1 MLSRR
6 LTQVLLAIILCAGC
20 KRLTCAPPPLPRAV
34 KVPER
39 LLFVG
44 NSFTYYNGGL
54 ENHVK
59 QLAES
64 AKPPRRITSER
75 ATQGGATLKILHGL
89 NWVHDK
95 MRTGGYDLVIL
106 QEDIPELTEHS
117 VAPFFE
123 QARLFDQEIRGLGSK
138 TVLFMAWPYQRLKW
152 VTLKEIAQAHRAIG
166 QELGVPVAPVG
177 VAFQRAMKERPELA
191 MLGRDKE
198 HESIHGTYLAANVIY
213 ATIFRQRPKGLPYRP
228 AGVSAEEAGFLQ
240 DVAWATVQEWQRQ
253 Q

>member
-1 MLSRR
+1 MHSRK
-6 LTQVLLAIILCAGC
+6 LTQVLLTTILCAGC
-20 KRLTCAPPPLPRAV
+20 KRLTCAPPPVPQAT

-64 AKPPRRITSER
+64 ANPPRRITSDR
-75 ATQGGATLKILHGL
+75 ATQGGATLKTLHGL

-95 MRTGGYDLVIL
+95 MRTGGYDVVIL
-106 QEDIPELTEHS
+106 QEDIPELTEHG
-117 VAPFFE
+117 VAPSFE
-123 QARLFDQEIRGLGSK
+123 QARLFDQKIRKFGSK
-138 TVLFMAWPYQRLKW
+138 TVLFMAWPYERLKW
-152 VTLKEIAQAHRAIG
+152 VTLQEIAQAHRAIG
-166 QELGVPVAPVG
+166 QELGVSVTPVG
-177 VAFQRAMKERPELA
+177 VAFHRAMKERPDLA

-213 ATIFRQRPKGLPYRP
+213 ATIFGQSPKGLPYRP
-228 AGVSAEEAGFLQ
+228 TGVSAEEAGFLQ
-240 DVAWATVQEWQRQ
+240 GVAWATVQEWQWQ

>member
-1 MLSRR
+1 MHSRK
-6 LTQVLLAIILCAGC
+6 LTQVLLPIILCAGC
-20 KRLTCAPPPLPRAV
+20 KRLPSPPPPVLQAV
-34 KVPER
+34 KAPER

-64 AKPPRRITSER
+64 ANPPRRITSDR

-95 MRTGGYDLVIL
+95 MRGGRYDLVIL

-123 QARLFDQEIRGLGSK
+123 QARLFDQEIREFGSQ

-152 VTLKEIAQAHRAIG
+152 VTLQEIAQAHRAIG

-213 ATIFRQRPKGLPYRP
+213 ATIFGQSPKGLPYRP

-240 DVAWATVQEWQRQ
+240 GVAWAMVQEWQRQ